1 MDFIGFLLINREEKK
16 QENLYRRPIQSL
28 SIIRRC
34 LIWPGLA
41 QLIEVTEDS
50 SERAHKVNAL
60 DTGGYQPPGDE
71 SPRPGVFH

>member
-16 QENLYRRPIQSL
+16 QENLCRRPIQSL
-28 SIIRRC
+28 SIIKGA
-34 LIWPGLA
+34 WSGLA

-50 SERAHKVNAL
+50 SERAHKANAP
-60 DTGGYQPPGDE
+60 DTDVYQPPGEE